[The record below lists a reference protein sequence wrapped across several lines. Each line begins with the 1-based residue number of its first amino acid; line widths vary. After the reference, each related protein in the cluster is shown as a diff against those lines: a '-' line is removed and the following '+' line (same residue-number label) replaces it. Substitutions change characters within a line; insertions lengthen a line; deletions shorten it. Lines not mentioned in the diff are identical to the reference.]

1 MKEGEERLKFNN
13 NGASLSNFHKSPEL
27 DNPELYF
34 LAQYLAALPRVHV
47 KQYVIEQCRYIA
59 LPWHERNGV
68 VELPTGEQ
76 VTGIARGKKPRGM
89 LRAK

>member
-1 MKEGEERLKFNN
+1 MELHCQISTR
-13 NGASLSNFHKSPEL
+13 AQSLIIQSCIFWHSI
-27 DNPELYF
+27 
-34 LAQYLAALPRVHV
+34 AALPRVHV
-47 KQYVIEQCRYIA
+47 EQYVIEQCRYIA